1 MNTTTIHR
9 MIRVFTGYGKPDI
22 KDDVGPNKADWPF
35 FHSVASQD
43 DMQDHQLLEAAER
56 FHKYRN
62 TQLPSIMRDAGL
74 ISKASQVE
82 SYLEKMKVRGTQ
94 AKLEYDKHQ
103 ALIHEQGRLRSA
115 VKGSITKR
123 LLSRQWDKTTDF
135 NNHEEQEIDSWVG
148 KVAETYDCD
157 WDEAVSLIE
166 QWVAEWK
173 PPASKVVSFSNV
185 DDTWTNRWGKQFT
198 SKRIAL
204 DYTYNPELNKALKDA
219 LGFPAVKW
227 DGKMKKWT
235 LQDDADVL
243 AKAKGIMIEQGMFFN
258 ELSLE
263 RLEVSAPK
271 EKSIERKTTTVAAR
285 LIGKSSIEMEWP
297 YIGDELL
304 RGNLLAVVKATQGR
318 KFNPS
323 NKTWTVGV
331 GEAAPLIDR
340 LRKHD
345 ENEWCLRLADAL
357 QAIPEIE
364 SFMHERAE
372 RIAIS
377 GAATLDQE
385 MIVARL
391 QEDLSNHFPANREL
405 YPFQY
410 VGVHFAQLAG
420 GRCLIGDDMGVGK
433 TIQAIAYIALNTEQL
448 PALVVCPASV
458 KYNWAKECR
467 AWLPNM
473 TVEVLEGRKGATP
486 EADIIVCNYDIIS
499 GRKDALIDRGF
510 NIVVCDESHYLK
522 NIKAKRTEATLEVAK
537 ESESVLCL
545 SGTAVTNRPSEFFT
559 TLNLLRP
566 NEFPSFFPYGQ
577 RYCDG
582 YNTGWGWDFSGASN
596 TDELHARTR
605 DFCIRRLKQEVL
617 TELPDKV
624 RTIMDIQPSKADLK
638 RYSDLHRAWMEDYEM
653 HQNHGTLP
661 AGFVLNMLTALRH
674 ECGLIKVP
682 STVAYIKEHYDIT
695 NGKPLVVFAHHT
707 DVLKGCVEALRAD
720 KDRNWRIGGITG
732 DMPAQKRQSN
742 VEAFQAGQMDVLF
755 CSTIAAKEGITLTAA
770 NTAVFVERE
779 WVPGWEEQAEDR
791 VYRIGQESDSVH
803 AVYLSVAKTI
813 DEKFNAVIEE
823 KRKVVKAVL
832 DGGDMEERE
841 GIASALIQ
849 SMIDSGDLPA
859 SFGKMKVKA

>member
-35 FHSVASQD
+35 FHRVASQD

-74 ISKASQVE
+74 ISKANQVE
-82 SYLEKMKVRGTQ
+82 SYLDKMKVRGTKAKREYEAQQ
-94 AKLEYDKHQ
+94 AIIRKRDK
-103 ALIHEQGRLRSA
+103 LRSDA
-115 VKGSITKR
+115 R
-123 LLSRQWDKTTDF
+123 LFVRSRLNKQLPF
-135 NNHEEQEIDSWVG
+135 RERQVEIALNNFMEAYECER
-148 KVAETYDCD
+148 
-157 WDEAVSLIE
+157 DEAMSLFE
-166 QWVAEWK
+166 QTKAEWK

-204 DYTYNPELNKALKDA
+204 DYTYNPDLNNALKDA

-227 DGKMKKWT
+227 DGVKKKWT

-243 AKAKGIMIEQGMFFN
+243 ARAKDIMTTQGMFFN

-263 RLEVSAPK
+263 QLEVSAPK
-271 EKSIERKTTTVAAR
+271 EKSIERKTTEVSAR
-285 LIGKSSIEMEWP
+285 IIGNSSIEMEWP
-297 YIGDELL
+297 FISDAFTRGQLL
-304 RGNLLAVVKATQGR
+304 NEVKATQGR
-318 KFNPS
+318 KFNPN
-323 NKTWTVGV
+323 NKTWTVGI

-340 LRKHD
+340 LRKYD
-345 ENEWCLRLADAL
+345 DNEWCLRLADAI
-357 QAIPEIE
+357 QVIPDIE
-364 SFMHERAE
+364 SFMEERAM

-377 GAATLDQE
+377 GAASLDDK
-385 MIVARL
+385 MIVAEM
-391 QEDLSNHFPANREL
+391 QENLMEHFPTGRAL

-410 VGVHFAQLAG
+410 VGVQFAQLAG
-420 GRCLIGDDMGVGK
+420 GRCLIGDDMGIGK
-433 TIQAIAYIALNTEQL
+433 TIQAIAHIALNQEQL

-458 KYNWAKECR
+458 KYNWVKECR
-467 AWLPNM
+467 GWLPNL
-473 TVEVLEGRKGATP
+473 TVEALEGRKGVMP
-486 EADIIVCNYDIIS
+486 NADIIICNYDLIS
-499 GRKDALIDRGF
+499 GRKDSLLDYGF

-537 ESESVLCL
+537 QSDSVLCL

-566 NEFPSFFPYGQ
+566 NEFPAFFPYGQ

-582 YNTGWGWDFSGASN
+582 FNNGWGWDFTGASN
-596 TDELHARTR
+596 TDELHNRTR

-624 RTIMDIQPSKADLK
+624 RTIMDIQPSRKELK
-638 RYSDLHRAWMEDYEM
+638 QYSDLHRAWMDEYES
-653 HQNHGTLP
+653 HQGTGNLP

-682 STVAYIKEHYDIT
+682 STIAYIKEYREIT
-695 NGKPLVVFAHHT
+695 GKPLVVFAHHT
-707 DVLKGCVEALRAD
+707 DVLRECVALLRAD
-720 KDRNWRIGGITG
+720 KDHQWRIAGITG
-732 DMPAQKRQSN
+732 DMPASKRQDN
-742 VEAFQAGQMDVLF
+742 VEAFQAGNLDVLF
-755 CSTIAAKEGITLTAA
+755 CSTTAAKEGITLTAA
-770 NTAVFVERE
+770 NTVVFVERE
-779 WVPGWEEQAEDR
+779 WSPAWEEQAEDR

-813 DEKFNAVIEE
+813 DEKFNAVVEA
-823 KRKVVKAVL
+823 KREVVKAVL

-841 GIASALIQ
+841 GIANALIQ

-859 SFGKMKVKA
+859 NFGKINKKVKA